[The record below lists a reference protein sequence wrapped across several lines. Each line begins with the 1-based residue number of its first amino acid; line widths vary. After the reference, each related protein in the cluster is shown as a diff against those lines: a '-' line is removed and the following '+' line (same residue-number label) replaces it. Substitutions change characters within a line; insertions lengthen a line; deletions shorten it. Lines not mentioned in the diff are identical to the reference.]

1 MVVVDAVAATTR
13 CRVVGGMQGGGGTC
27 GDSGGGA
34 GWCWCLWWPWG
45 LYFLLFSKMFA
56 MRQQWC
62 TTVFN
67 SFHG

>member
-1 MVVVDAVAATTR
+1 VVVAADAGWL
-13 CRVVGGMQGGGGTC
+13 VVGA
-27 GDSGGGA
+27 DA
-34 GWCWCLWWPWG
+34 GWWWCMWG
-45 LYFLLFSKMFA
+45 LYFLLFSKMFV